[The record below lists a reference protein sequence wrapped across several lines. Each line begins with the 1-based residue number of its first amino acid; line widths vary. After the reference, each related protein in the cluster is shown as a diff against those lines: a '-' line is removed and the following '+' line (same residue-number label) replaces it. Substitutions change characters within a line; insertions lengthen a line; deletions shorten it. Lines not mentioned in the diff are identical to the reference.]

1 MGKGG
6 LGIFGLFT
14 PFTTS
19 LLGGNDWKIL
29 EVFGKGRFWVVWVVW
44 SFGRFGCLR
53 LIATLRQKDARG
65 LEARK
70 GRKQKQPKNVKT

>member
-1 MGKGG
+1 MGKRG
-6 LGIFGLFT
+6 LGIFWSFT

-29 EVFGKGRFWVVWVVW
+29 EVLGRGGFG
-44 SFGRFGCLR
+44 SFGSFGPFGCLR
-53 LIATLRQKDARG
+53 LIATLRQKDACG

-70 GRKQKQPKNVKT
+70 GHKQKHPKNVKT